1 LQDFFDKIIL
11 WLKDYPVLYDNLK
24 FIGVFGLAILSY
36 FVVKYAVS
44 KVIRKVTSKTK
55 TELDDVVLNIR
66 LIKRIAL
73 IAPVFVLNRFSH
85 LVPQFENAIDMLSAI
100 LIVLMIMLT
109 IGSVLTSY
117 NEVYERL
124 GKSTERPI
132 KGYLQVAK
140 IFTYFFG
147 VIFIIGIVTGQN
159 VWNLFAGLAAAS
171 ALVLLIFRDTILSF
185 VASVQINSYDL
196 IRKGDWIEMKKYG
209 ADGDVIDISL
219 NVIKVQNWD
228 KTIVVIPTYKLL
240 EESFINWRGM
250 QMTGSRRIK
259 RAILIDVNSVK
270 FCDEEML
277 DRFKKYQLIS
287 KYLETKTEEI
297 KKHNFEKGVDE
308 SQLINRRRL
317 TNLGT
322 FRVYLENYLKQ
333 RQDVNPGLT
342 FMVRHL
348 DPGPTGIPVEVYVF
362 AATTEW
368 VKYEGIQADIFDH
381 IFAVVPLFDLKVFQ
395 TPSGTDFRSLKE

>member
-1 LQDFFDKIIL
+1 MQKIFENL
-11 WLKDYPVLYDNLK
+11 NNWFHQYPVLYNNLK
-24 FIGVFGLAILSY
+24 FLGVFGLAVFTYL
-36 FVVKYAVS
+36 VVKLIAN
-44 KVIRKVTSKTK
+44 KIIRKITSKTK
-55 TELDDVVLNIR
+55 TEFDELVFNDKFIR
-66 LIKRIAL
+66 RVAL
-73 IAPVFVLNRFSH
+73 IAPVYVLNRFSY
-85 LVPQFENAIDMLSAI
+85 LLPQFENIIHIISSI
-100 LIVLMIMLT
+100 LIVLMIMLI

-147 VIFIIGIVTGQN
+147 TIFIIGIITGQN

-185 VASVQINSYDL
+185 VASIQINSYDL
-196 IRKGDWIEMKKYG
+196 IRKGDWIEMPKFG

-240 EESFINWRGM
+240 EESFKNWRGM

-259 RAILIDVNSVK
+259 RSILIDVNSVR
-270 FCDEEML
+270 FCDDEML
-277 DRFKKYQLIS
+277 KQFRKYQLITEYVDS
-287 KYLETKTEEI
+287 KIEEVN
-297 KKHNFEKGVDE
+297 KFNKENDVDDSE
-308 SQLINRRRL
+308 LINGRRL

-322 FRVYLENYLKQ
+322 FRKYLENYLRK
-333 RQDVNPGLT
+333 RQDVNKGLT

-348 DPGPTGIPVEVYVF
+348 DPGPTGIPIEVYVF

-381 IFAVVPLFDLKVFQ
+381 IFAVVPQFDLKVFQ
-395 TPSGTDFRSLKE
+395 TPSGTDFRTITK